1 MLGKVACAVTPW
13 RRSWLELLIGGPAA
27 RTAGMSPLASGRGI
41 LHLPHATGEGG
52 IAMTGSEPRGIGLSI
67 DLKPHAYDPA
77 ANPELFK
84 GVLARR
90 FIAFVIDIVII
101 MLPVAFAAVFIF
113 FLGLVTFLLGWALFW
128 LLYPGTIVWA
138 LVYCGSTLG
147 SPPSATIGMRIMDL
161 EMRTWYGAPA
171 YFVLGAVHA
180 VVFWITITFL
190 TPLVLVV
197 GLLNERHR
205 LLHDI
210 LIGTVVIN
218 NPVRAQALRMA
229 RPSV

>member
-1 MLGKVACAVTPW
+1 MTD
-13 RRSWLELLIGGPAA
+13 GGTG
-27 RTAGMSPLASGRGI
+27 RIGMSL
-41 LHLPHATGEGG
+41 
-52 IAMTGSEPRGIGLSI
+52 
-67 DLKPHAYDPA
+67 DFKPHAYDPA
-77 ANPELFK
+77 RDPELFR

-90 FIAFVIDIVII
+90 FIAFVIDLLVI
-101 MLPVAFAAVFIF
+101 MLPVAFAAVLIF

-128 LLYPGTIVWA
+128 LLYPAAIVWA
-138 LVYCGSTLG
+138 LVYCGVTLG
-147 SPPSATIGMRIMDL
+147 SPASATIGMRIMGL

-180 VVFWITITFL
+180 IVFWLTVTIL

-197 GLLNERHR
+197 GLLNERQR

-218 NPVRAQALRMA
+218 NPARALALRGA
-229 RPSV
+229 GPLV

>member
-1 MLGKVACAVTPW
+1 MTDSGPRK
-13 RRSWLELLIGGPAA
+13 IGV
-27 RTAGMSPLASGRGI
+27 
-41 LHLPHATGEGG
+41 
-52 IAMTGSEPRGIGLSI
+52 SI
-67 DLKPHAYDPA
+67 EVKPHAYDPI
-77 ANPELFK
+77 ANPELFE

-90 FIAFVIDIVII
+90 CIAFLIDVTII
-101 MLPVAFAAVFIF
+101 AVPVLLAAVFIF
-113 FLGLVTFLLGWALFW
+113 IFGLVTLGLGWALYW
-128 LLYPGTIVWA
+128 LLSPATVIWA
-138 LVYCGSTLG
+138 IAYYGLTFG
-147 SPPSATIGMRIMDL
+147 SPASATIGMRVMDL

-180 VVFWITITFL
+180 IVFWITVSIL

-197 GLLNERHR
+197 GLLNGRQR

-229 RPSV
+229 GLQ

>member
-1 MLGKVACAVTPW
+1 
-13 RRSWLELLIGGPAA
+13 
-27 RTAGMSPLASGRGI
+27 
-41 LHLPHATGEGG
+41 
-52 IAMTGSEPRGIGLSI
+52 MTDSEPRRIGVSI

-77 ANPELFK
+77 ANPELFQ

-90 FIAFVIDIVII
+90 LIAFVIDMVII
-101 MLPVAFAAVFIF
+101 MLPVVFAAIFIF

-138 LVYCGSTLG
+138 LVYCGTTLG
-147 SPPSATIGMRIMDL
+147 SAASATIGMRLMDL

-171 YFVLGAVHA
+171 YFLLGAAHA
-180 VVFWITITFL
+180 IVFWIAVSIL

-197 GLLNERHR
+197 GLLNARQR

-218 NPVRAQALRMA
+218 NPTRAQALRMA
-229 RPSV
+229 RRPA

>member
-1 MLGKVACAVTPW
+1 L
-13 RRSWLELLIGGPAA
+13 RR
-27 RTAGMSPLASGRGI
+27 GRVFSI
-41 LHLPHATGEGG
+41 SLNAIEEGHP
-52 IAMTGSEPRGIGLSI
+52 AMTDSESRRIGVSI

-77 ANPELFK
+77 ANPELFR

-128 LLYPGTIVWA
+128 LLYPATVVWA
-138 LVYCGSTLG
+138 LVYFGSTLG
-147 SPPSATIGMRIMDL
+147 GPASATIGMRVMDL

-180 VVFWITITFL
+180 IVFWVTVSIL

-197 GLLNERHR
+197 GLLNERQR

-218 NPVRAQALRMA
+218 NPARARALRMA
-229 RPSV
+229 GPLV

>member
-1 MLGKVACAVTPW
+1 MTD
-13 RRSWLELLIGGPAA
+13 RE
-27 RTAGMSPLASGRGI
+27 SGR
-41 LHLPHATGEGG
+41 
-52 IAMTGSEPRGIGLSI
+52 IGVSI
-67 DLKPHAYDPA
+67 DFKPHAYDPA
-77 ANPELFK
+77 ANPELFQ

-90 FIAFVIDIVII
+90 FIAFVIDIIII

-113 FLGLVTFLLGWALFW
+113 FLGLVTFFLGWALFW
-128 LLYPGTIVWA
+128 LLYPGTIIWA

-147 SPPSATIGMRIMDL
+147 SPASATLGMRLMDL

-180 VVFWITITFL
+180 IVFWVTISVL

-197 GLLNERHR
+197 GLLNERQR

-229 RPSV
+229 SRPV